1 MRLFKFHYFIVHCVI
16 FLIMLSFYEIPNN
29 TTVKYLAS
37 YRDVRY
43 LNAVTMA
50 MIIYKDGDILFED
63 INVKISVSKDENGKW
78 QLVVEKIN

>member
-1 MRLFKFHYFIVHCVI
+1 MEKIQTLT
-16 FLIMLSFYEIPNN
+16 NN